1 MEKDSKENTELMK
14 KLSNAQTLISIG
26 NKEFLLREMSIGRAR
41 EFGVKV
47 VRIVDEFKKKRG
59 KKITKM
65 EVEDVLNQYGDLAFD
80 RLTEM
85 FNWIFSY
92 KDPDYKPTER
102 KFFEDNL
109 SIREITEITKEVA
122 RQNQLEWLTNFF
134 QENFKN
140 ALKVMKS

>member
-1 MEKDSKENTELMK
+1 MK

>member
-1 MEKDSKENTELMK
+1 MK

-109 SIREITEITKEVA
+109 SIREITEITQEVA